1 MCHVLKITQDVELN
15 GTLDR
20 LFLKYFVN
28 VIQLPDAI
36 NSKEA
41 IAVGKNH
48 EPEILLIDLN
58 LNDDDPYAIIKE
70 LKAMHPNLR
79 CIFFD
84 EKESFQNIQHVM
96 RMGAIDY
103 LVKPLK
109 EEEVLTSI
117 HRAIISLNQVSL
129 LEHRVGK
136 DSQTNNETILPMIEY
151 IHNHFHTEINLDD
164 LANFMHLNKAYLCQ
178 LFKKEVG
185 MTYVAYLTQYRVEQA
200 KKRLRETSL
209 SLGEISE
216 EVGYTDPA
224 YFSRIFKKQTS
235 ISPNQYRQTYKG
247 DYIATTFYAK
257 A

>member
-36 NSKEA
+36 NYKEA

-84 EKESFQNIQHVM
+84 EKESFQNIQQVM

-109 EEEVLTSI
+109 EEEALTSI

-129 LEHRVGK
+129 LPHRKGDALSTK
-136 DSQTNNETILPMIEY
+136 NEMLLPMLQY
-151 IHNHFHTEINLDD
+151 IHGNFQEELTLDI
-164 LANFMHLNKAYLCQ
+164 LADFMHLNKNYLSQ

-185 MTYVAYLTQYRVEQA
+185 LSFIAYLTHYRINQA
-200 KKRLRETSL
+200 KLLLRSSQRQL
-209 SLGEISE
+209 ADVASD
-216 EVGYTDPA
+216 VGYSDPA
-224 YFSRIFKKQTS
+224 YFSRIFKKMTHV
-235 ISPNQYRQTYKG
+235 SPNQYRQQ
-247 DYIATTFYAK
+247 YAGNVTPVNI
-257 A
+257 